1 MFPIKNCRDFRKKQE
16 SRLMICNIKQSH
28 VAAFL
33 LPALTSRAKILVHSL
48 LTKHPIVKLVT
59 AFLTIS
65 LFREALFLSRTW
77 SSIPILT
84 LYRYWAL
91 WMLCFRRIVWGIPAL
106 MSITLNIR
114 VSITS
119 IHWRIFSFRLYSYL
133 WVRWGAYSDPPST
146 IISFIYYLSFI
157 HVNMEN
163 KECISYDLEQR
174 TDIDVLVFKD

>member
-65 LFREALFLSRTW
+65 LFRKQNIQRAQYLYNH
-77 SSIPILT
+77 SIGIELQV
-84 LYRYWAL
+84 LERNNAS
-91 WMLCFRRIVWGIPAL
+91 RRIVWVIPTL
-106 MSITLNIR
+106 MLITLNIR
-114 VSITS
+114 VSITFT
-119 IHWRIFSFRLYSYL
+119 HWRIFLFRLYSCL
-133 WVRWGAYSDPPST
+133 
-146 IISFIYYLSFI
+146 
-157 HVNMEN
+157 
-163 KECISYDLEQR
+163 
-174 TDIDVLVFKD
+174 

>member
-1 MFPIKNCRDFRKKQE
+1 MFPIKNCRDFRKKLKP
-16 SRLMICNIKQSH
+16 RLMTCDMKQCH
-28 VAAFL
+28 AVAFL
-33 LPALTSRAKILVHSL
+33 LPASTSQVKILIRSL
-48 LTKHPIVKLVT
+48 LTRHPLVMLVT
-59 AFLTIS
+59 AFLIIS

-77 SSIPILT
+77 SSIPILS

-174 TDIDVLVFKD
+174 TDIDVPVFKD

>member
-77 SSIPILT
+77 SSIPILW

-91 WMLCFRRIVWGIPAL
+91 WMFCFRRIVWGIPAL

-146 IISFIYYLSFI
+146 IISFNLLS
-157 HVNMEN
+157 
-163 KECISYDLEQR
+163 
-174 TDIDVLVFKD
+174 